1 MSETSDRY
9 ARFGFEAQRR
19 SASAGEASLKEGFAL
34 LAQGWLA
41 LADQGA
47 TLRPNPA
54 AEGARLTI
62 GKGERLSVIHGTWR
76 VEADV
81 AFCQLV
87 RNFALAFSSVGPR
100 ALETIPCFGSTYT

>member
-41 LADQGA
+41 LADQI
-47 TLRPNPA
+47 LQQ
-54 AEGARLTI
+54 
-62 GKGERLSVIHGTWR
+62 GEHDSPSEKESG
-76 VEADV
+76 
-81 AFCQLV
+81 
-87 RNFALAFSSVGPR
+87 
-100 ALETIPCFGSTYT
+100 

>member
-41 LADQGA
+41 LADQVDWV
-47 TLRPNPA
+47 
-54 AEGARLTI
+54 
-62 GKGERLSVIHGTWR
+62 ERRCGQILQQREHDSPSEKESG
-76 VEADV
+76 
-81 AFCQLV
+81 
-87 RNFALAFSSVGPR
+87 
-100 ALETIPCFGSTYT
+100 